1 MTEIL
6 TDQEIAAT
14 YVARGGIVAPQPLV
28 RWLERHGLGH
38 RNAASIAV
46 AINELLQVDRAERL
60 AASAEGAWID
70 AVRQG
75 TTANDAE
82 LMRHADELALAG
94 QVAAMDLQTFS
105 QNRARFWLSTSTSD
119 FLAGQQ

>member
-1 MTEIL
+1 MTEVL

-38 RNAASIAV
+38 RNAASIALAV
-46 AINELLQVDRAERL
+46 NELVQADRAERL
-60 AASAEGAWID
+60 AVSAEGAWLD

-75 TTANDAE
+75 TTANDAD
-82 LMRHADELALAG
+82 LMRHGDELALAG
-94 QVAAMDLQTFS
+94 QVAAMDLATSS
-105 QNRARFWLSTSTSD
+105 QNRGRFGLSTSTGD
-119 FLAGQQ
+119 LLAGQQ